1 MAEQEERDAQLKRI
15 ESYVKQLNEA
25 AGANEELVKFVAS
38 EVYDRVTLYLNNT
51 TVDARLE
58 RIIARICSGIFSQTA
73 NAAASTEP
81 DVAVSSI
88 SDNGQSI
95 SYANEVKNYLST
107 TEDNELFAGFAK
119 LLAPYRRIDVIS

>member
-1 MAEQEERDAQLKRI
+1 MLEQERVDEQLARI
-15 ESYVKQLNEA
+15 QGYVKQLNEA
-25 AGANEELVKFVAS
+25 AASDETLLCLVVS
-38 EVYDRVTLYLNNT
+38 EVYDRVTLYLNNM
-51 TVDARLE
+51 TVDSRLE

-73 NAAASTEP
+73 NSVSSTDP
-81 DVAVSSI
+81 DVAVSSM

-119 LLAPYRRIDVIS
+119 LLAPYRRIDVVS